1 METTWFIRV
10 ETVWHG
16 GIDMFDESFL
26 QNMGVLGCIEN
37 ARLQQKVREQE
48 AEIERLKAK
57 LKDQGVESYYVS
69 AINDVIGFL
78 ERAKDRGMLKG
89 NESIIVRD
97 GDDYKLVSSKI
108 RVTSLHEITQGGK
121 KPIKQLNGYWV
132 EDINKEDYLNNV
144 IVLE

>member
-1 METTWFIRV
+1 
-10 ETVWHG
+10 
-16 GIDMFDESFL
+16 MFDEHFL
-26 QNMGVLGCIEN
+26 QNMGVLGSIEN

-69 AINDVIGFL
+69 AINDIIDFL
-78 ERAKDRGMLKG
+78 ERAKDCGMLKG
-89 NESIIVRD
+89 IEQIVVRDVLKGIEQIVVRD

-108 RVTSLHEITQGGK
+108 RITSLHELTQDGK
-121 KPIKQLNGYWV
+121 KPIKQLNGYWHN
-132 EDINKEDYLNNV
+132 DINKEDYLTNV